1 MADLTVDYRTLFDSI
16 DEGFC
21 LIEVMLDGEGQATD
35 YRFLEV
41 NSAFE
46 EQTGLVGAVGKRMRE
61 LAPEHEEHWFAIYG
75 RVASTG
81 EPIRFENR
89 AEQLRRWYDVYAFR
103 VGNPGDRQVAVLF
116 RDITA
121 RKEGEETARRTASH
135 LRESEQRLRAVFE
148 NAATGILQT
157 DRHDRF
163 VAVNHRVCQM
173 LGYRR
178 DELIGMTVDELTYPE
193 DRDLSRTLNQQ
204 LQEGRLPVLQ
214 YEKRYVRRDGSPVW
228 VLVGVSAVRD
238 EGGRFLYSVGTVVDI
253 SERKAAEA
261 QVRLQA
267 AALEAAP
274 NAISLSK
281 TDAQGTIVWVNGAFT
296 KLTGYR
302 PEEVIGHSHHVLS
315 SGQQDQ
321 TYYQRLWATIGRG
334 EVWRGELV
342 NRRKDGTLY
351 YEEMGITPLSDEA
364 GKTTHYVAIKQD
376 ITARK
381 EAEAALRESES
392 RFRDLAD
399 AVPLMIWQ
407 CGPDRDCDYF
417 NRGWLEFTG
426 RSMQQEL
433 GSGWVEGVH
442 DEDRPR
448 CLDVFERAAER
459 QDAFEVEYRL
469 RHRSGEYRWVL
480 DRGEPR
486 FRSDGAFLGYIGA
499 AADIHQRK
507 QAEAALAAA
516 RQSAERAKAAAE
528 EASRAKD
535 HFLAVLSHELRTP
548 LTPALASLSLLENE
562 PELPASARPRLD
574 VIHRNIELEARLIDD
589 LLDVT
594 RIARGKIDLDRKP
607 VRLID
612 VIRRA
617 VEVVQPDIDAR
628 RLHFGVKT
636 NGESYVV
643 DADSTRLQQVFW
655 NLLRNAIKFTPH
667 DGCVGVSCSGGAGG
681 QVMVEVQDSGEGIAP
696 DALPHIFNAFEQ
708 AERSIKRQFGG
719 LGLGLAISKALVEM
733 HGGRI
738 EAQSAGRGRGATFR
752 VSLPLVSVE
761 PDLPAARPKRPSAVP
776 LRILLVED
784 HGDTAEMLGLLLSAE
799 GHDVERVADVSA
811 ALDAASQRTF
821 DLLLSDL
828 GLPDASGLDLM
839 RELRRRGITFPGI
852 ALSGYGQDEDVRQS
866 RQAGFA
872 AHLTKPASPER
883 LAEVIARVTG

>member
-1 MADLTVDYRTLFDSI
+1 
-16 DEGFC
+16 
-21 LIEVMLDGEGQATD
+21 
-35 YRFLEV
+35 
-41 NSAFE
+41 
-46 EQTGLVGAVGKRMRE
+46 VGAVGQTMRG
-61 LAPEHEEHWFAIYG
+61 LAPQHEDHWFDVYG

-81 EPIRFENR
+81 EPARFENR
-89 AEQLRRWYDVYAFR
+89 AEQLGRWYSVYAFR
-103 VGNPGDRQVAVLF
+103 VGEEAAHRVAVLF

-121 RKEGEETARRTASH
+121 RKETQETARRMADD
-135 LRESEQRLRAVFE
+135 LRESERRLRAVFE

-157 DRHDRF
+157 DQDDRF
-163 VAVNHRVCQM
+163 VAVNDRICQM

-178 DELIGMTVDELTYPE
+178 DELIGMTIGELTFPE
-193 DRDLSRTLNQQ
+193 DRHLSRTLNQQ
-204 LQEGRLPVLQ
+204 LHEGRLPVLQ
-214 YEKRYVRRDGSPVW
+214 YEKRYVKRDGSPLW

-238 EGGRFLYSVGTVVDI
+238 EAGRYMYSVGTVVDI

-267 AALEAAP
+267 AALAAAP

-281 TDAQGTIVWVNGAFT
+281 TDSQGTIVWVNAAFT
-296 KLTGYR
+296 KLTGYS
-302 PEEVIGHSHHVLS
+302 PEEVVGRSHHLLS
-315 SGQQDQ
+315 SGQQDRA
-321 TYYQRLWATIGRG
+321 YYQRLWATIARG

-351 YEEMGITPLSDEA
+351 HEEMGITPLSDEA

-381 EAEAALRESES
+381 QAEAALRESEA
-392 RFRDLAD
+392 RFRTLAD

-407 CGPDRDCDYF
+407 SGPDRACEYF

-426 RSMQQEL
+426 RSIQEEL

-442 DEDRPR
+442 DEDRR
-448 CLDVFERAAER
+448 ACLYAFERAAER
-459 QDAFEVEYRL
+459 RAPFEVEYRL

-480 DRGEPR
+480 DRGHPR
-486 FRSDGAFLGYIGA
+486 FRSDGGFLGYIGA
-499 AADIHQRK
+499 AADIDQRK

-516 RQSAERAKAAAE
+516 RQSAERAKSAAE

-548 LTPALASLSLLENE
+548 LTPALASLSLLEGE
-562 PELPASARPRLD
+562 AELPGSVRPRLD
-574 VIHRNIELEARLIDD
+574 VIRRNIELEARLIDD

-594 RIARGKIDLDRKP
+594 RIARGKVDLDRKP
-607 VRLID
+607 VRLLD
-612 VIRRA
+612 VIRQA

-643 DADSTRLQQVFW
+643 DADATRLQQVFW
-655 NLLRNAIKFTPH
+655 NLLRNAIKFTPRG
-667 DGCVGVSCSGGAGG
+667 GCVGVSCSGRAGG
-681 QVMVEVQDSGEGIAP
+681 QVVVEVHDSGEGIEP
-696 DALPHIFNAFEQ
+696 DLLPHIFDAFEQ
-708 AERSIKRQFGG
+708 AERSVRRQFGG
-719 LGLGLAISKALVEM
+719 LGLGLTISKALVEL

-738 EAQSAGRGRGATFR
+738 EARSAGPGQGATFQVYLPV
-752 VSLPLVSVE
+752 VSAE
-761 PDLPAARPKRPSAVP
+761 PALPAAASTRRSPVR

-784 HGDTAEMLGLLLSAE
+784 HGDTAEMLGLLLGAE

-811 ALDAASQRTF
+811 ALDAVATRTF
-821 DLLLSDL
+821 DLLISDL

-839 RELRRRGITFPGI
+839 RELRRRGIVFPGI
-852 ALSGYGQDEDVRQS
+852 ALSGYGQEQDVRQS
-866 RQAGFA
+866 REAGFS
-872 AHLTKPASPER
+872 AHLTKPASRER
-883 LAEVIARVTG
+883 LAETIARVAGSHDRA